1 MDTVTLTNALQIIKG
16 YNKPPFDKNDPYW
29 QRKPWQK
36 FGGVSSGICQCWCWY
51 RDDIIMKNTTDEDI
65 EMALKEFGWE
75 LTKSSSKPVR
85 VCDGMLY
92 DACDISNIKENPYI

>member
-1 MDTVTLTNALQIIKG
+1 MNSVTLLDALQIIKRHSE
-16 YNKPPFDKNDPYW
+16 PPFDKNDPYCL
-29 QRKPWQK
+29 REPWQK

-75 LTKSSSKPVR
+75 LTKSNSEPVR

-92 DACDISNIKENPYI
+92 NTCDVSSIKENPDI